1 MHTSSSRHRLLRPPS
16 GLPYLQQMKTP
27 DKASRLNLLAI
38 EGAFAVAAAARAL
51 ELSGREV
58 IHLELGQ
65 PDFPT
70 PSHATSAGVTALQ
83 ADDAKYTAPAGLP
96 ELRQA
101 LVQYARGRG
110 IPAELD
116 NIVVTSA
123 AKPMLQ
129 YALLAAV
136 NPGDEVLI
144 PTTGFPIY
152 PSAVR
157 LAGGIEKHYSIHLTP
172 DGWRLDW
179 DAIER
184 QLSPRTRAIVLN
196 SPHNPTGWTA
206 TREDVE
212 RIGRI
217 ARQHNLWVIS
227 DEIYSGLAYDYADG
241 QSPSAAAVP
250 GLLDR
255 TIIIDGFSK
264 RWSMTGWRLGF
275 GIVPKALF
283 TDLVALVINNTSCA
297 PPFIQRG
304 GLAAVSG
311 SQDVVH
317 RLRKSLH
324 ERRDRFVAGLN
335 AVPGIRCAMPSGAFY
350 AFADI
355 RELLKTSGL
364 DTITFQSRL
373 LQEFGVAG
381 CPGTDFGP
389 SGEGFIRFSFAT
401 AAPKLDRAIAL
412 LNAAAKQFAT

>member
-1 MHTSSSRHRLLRPPS
+1 MPAKAARL
-16 GLPYLQQMKTP
+16 GK
-27 DKASRLNLLAI
+27 LAI

-58 IHLELGQ
+58 VHLELGQ
-65 PDFPT
+65 PDFPS
-70 PSHATSAGVTALQ
+70 PNHAIGAGIRALE
-83 ADDAKYTAPAGLP
+83 ADDAKYTAPAGIP
-96 ELRQA
+96 ELRNA
-101 LVQYARGRG
+101 ILAYARGRG
-110 IPAELD
+110 IPAELG

-144 PTTGFPIY
+144 PSPGFPIY

-157 LAGGIEKHYSIHLTP
+157 LAGGLERTYTIGMTAE
-172 DGWRLDW
+172 GWRLDW
-179 DAIER
+179 DSLER
-184 QLSPRTRAIVLN
+184 QITPRTRAIVLN

-206 TREDVE
+206 TQSDME
-212 RIGRI
+212 RIGRL
-217 ARQHNLWVIS
+217 ATEHNLWVIS

-241 QSPSAAAVP
+241 TSPSAAAVP

-275 GIVPKALF
+275 GIVPAALYE
-283 TDLVALVINNTSCA
+283 DVVALIINNTSCT

-304 GLAAVSG
+304 GLAAVEG

-317 RLRKSLH
+317 ALRKSLH

-335 AVPGIRCAMPSGAFY
+335 TVPGMTCAMPAGAFY
-350 AFADI
+350 AFADVRKI
-355 RELLKTSGL
+355 LAKSKLSTEAFAAK
-364 DTITFQSRL
+364 L
-373 LQEFGVAG
+373 LQDFGVAA

-389 SGEGFIRFSFAT
+389 TGDGFIRFSFAT
-401 AAPKLDRAIAL
+401 AAPKLDRAIEL
-412 LNAAAKQFAT
+412 LHTAVKN

>member
-1 MHTSSSRHRLLRPPS
+1 MSLVSPATSTASTASAPAKATRLS
-16 GLPYLQQMKTP
+16 
-27 DKASRLNLLAI
+27 ALAI

-58 IHLELGQ
+58 VHLELGQ
-65 PDFPT
+65 PDFPSPPQALT
-70 PSHATSAGVTALQ
+70 AGIRALE

-96 ELRQA
+96 ELRTA
-101 LVQYARGRG
+101 IRDYARGRG

-144 PTTGFPIY
+144 PTPGFPIY

-157 LAGGIEKHYSIHLTP
+157 LVGGIERTYSIALK
-172 DGWRLDW
+172 DGRWQLDW
-179 DAIER
+179 AELEAN
-184 QLSPRTRAIVLN
+184 LSPRTRAIVLN

-206 TREDVE
+206 TADDMA

-217 ARQHNLWVIS
+217 ATERNLWVIS

-241 QSPSAAAVP
+241 SSPSAAAVP

-283 TDLVALVINNTSCA
+283 EDFVALVINNTSCA

-304 GLAAVSG
+304 GLAAVG
-311 SQDVVH
+311 GPQDVVH
-317 RLRKSLH
+317 ALRKSLH

-335 AVPGIRCAMPSGAFY
+335 SVPGMRCALPSGAFY
-350 AFADI
+350 AFTDI
-355 RELLKTSGL
+355 RELLAKSGL
-364 DTITFQSRL
+364 DTVTFQSRL

-389 SGEGFIRFSFAT
+389 SEGFIRFSFAT
-401 AAPKLDRAIAL
+401 AAPKLDRAIEL
-412 LNAAAKQFAT
+412 LTAAAKKFAT

>member
-1 MHTSSSRHRLLRPPS
+1 MTTVTTAAAPAKATRL
-16 GLPYLQQMKTP
+16 G
-27 DKASRLNLLAI
+27 ALAI

-58 IHLELGQ
+58 VHLELGQ
-65 PDFPT
+65 PDFPS
-70 PSHATSAGVTALQ
+70 PSHATSAGIAALA

-96 ELRQA
+96 ELRSA
-101 LVQYARGRG
+101 IRDYARGRG
-110 IPAELD
+110 IPAELN

-144 PTTGFPIY
+144 PTPGFPIY

-157 LAGGIEKHYSIHLTP
+157 LAGGIERTYPIALT
-172 DGWRLDW
+172 DGRWQLDW
-179 DAIER
+179 SALES

-206 TREDVE
+206 TADDMA

-217 ARQHNLWVIS
+217 ATERNLWVIS

-241 QSPSAAAVP
+241 SSPSAAAVP

-283 TDLVALVINNTSCA
+283 EDFVALVINNTSCA

-304 GLAAVSG
+304 GLAAVGG

-317 RLRKSLH
+317 ALRKSLH

-335 AVPGIRCAMPSGAFY
+335 SVPGMHCALPSGAFY
-350 AFADI
+350 AFTDI
-355 RELLKTSGL
+355 RELLAKSGL
-364 DTITFQSRL
+364 DTVTFQSRL

-389 SGEGFIRFSFAT
+389 SEGFIRFSFAT
-401 AAPKLDRAIAL
+401 AAQKLDRAIEL
-412 LNAAAKQFAT
+412 LTAAAKKFGG

>member
-1 MHTSSSRHRLLRPPS
+1 LT
-16 GLPYLQQMKTP
+16 TP
-27 DKASRLNLLAI
+27 ARASRLDLLAI
-38 EGAFAVAAAARAL
+38 EGAFAVAAAAC
-51 ELSGREV
+51 ELDLAGREV

-65 PDFPT
+65 PDFPS
-70 PSHATSAGVTALQ
+70 PSHATAAGIKALE
-83 ADDAKYTAPAGLP
+83 ADDARYTSPAGLP
-96 ELRQA
+96 ELRA
-101 LVQYARGRG
+101 AIVQYARGRG
-110 IPAELD
+110 IPAELE
-116 NIVVTSA
+116 NVVVTSA

-144 PTTGFPIY
+144 PTPGFPIY

-157 LAGGIEKHYSIHLTP
+157 LAGGIEKPYPILFT
-172 DGWRLDW
+172 DAGWRLDW

-206 TREDVE
+206 TREDLE
-212 RIGRI
+212 RVGRI
-217 ARQHNLWVIS
+217 ATERNLWVIS

-241 QSPSAAAVP
+241 SSPSAAAVP

-283 TDLVALVINNTSCA
+283 NDIVALIINNTSCA

-304 GLAAVSG
+304 GLAAISG
-311 SQDVVH
+311 PQDVVH
-317 RLRKSLH
+317 ALRKSLR

-335 AVPGIRCAMPSGAFY
+335 SVPGMSCALPSGAFY
-350 AFADI
+350 AFTDVRA
-355 RELLKTSGL
+355 LLKKSGL
-364 DTITFQSRL
+364 DTNTLQSRL
-373 LQEFGVAG
+373 LQEFGVAA

-389 SGEGFIRFSFAT
+389 TGEGFVRFSFAT
-401 AAPKLDRAIAL
+401 AAPKLDRAIEL
-412 LNAAAKQFAT
+412 LTAAAKKFGG

>member
-1 MHTSSSRHRLLRPPS
+1 VTAPA
-16 GLPYLQQMKTP
+16 
-27 DKASRLNLLAI
+27 KASRLDLLAI
-38 EGAFAVAAAARAL
+38 EGAFAVAAAAR
-51 ELSGREV
+51 ELDLAGREV

-65 PDFPT
+65 PDFPS
-70 PSHATSAGVTALQ
+70 PAHATAGGIRALE

-96 ELRQA
+96 ELRA
-101 LVQYARGRG
+101 AIVQYARGRG

-116 NIVVTSA
+116 NVVVTSA

-144 PTTGFPIY
+144 PTPGFPIY

-157 LAGGIEKHYSIHLTP
+157 LAGGVEKPYPIVLT
-172 DGWRLDW
+172 DAGWRLDW
-179 DAIER
+179 SVIER

-217 ARQHNLWVIS
+217 ATERNLWVIS
-227 DEIYSGLAYDYADG
+227 DEIYSGLSYDYADG
-241 QSPSAAAVP
+241 SSPSAAAVP

-275 GIVPKALF
+275 GIIPKALF
-283 TDLVALVINNTSCA
+283 TDVVALIINNTSCA

-304 GLAAVSG
+304 GLAAVTG

-317 RLRKSLH
+317 ALRKSLH

-335 AVPGIRCAMPSGAFY
+335 SVPGMRCVLPSGAFY
-350 AFADI
+350 AFTDV
-355 RELLKTSGL
+355 RELLKKSRL
-364 DTITFQSRL
+364 DTKTFQGRL
-373 LQEFGVAG
+373 LQEFGVAA

-389 SGEGFIRFSFAT
+389 TGEGFVRFSFAT
-401 AAPKLDRAIAL
+401 AAPKLDRAIEL
-412 LNAAAKQFAT
+412 LTAAARKFGA

>member
-1 MHTSSSRHRLLRPPS
+1 MASPAKADRLGQL
-16 GLPYLQQMKTP
+16 G
-27 DKASRLNLLAI
+27 I

-51 ELSGREV
+51 DLAGREV
-58 IHLELGQ
+58 VHLELGQ
-65 PDFPT
+65 PDFPS
-70 PSHATSAGVTALQ
+70 PQHAIDAGVKALES
-83 ADDAKYTAPAGLP
+83 DDAKYTAPAGLP
-96 ELRQA
+96 ELRNA
-101 LVQYARGRG
+101 LLGYVRGRG

-144 PTTGFPIY
+144 PNIGFPIY

-157 LAGGIEKHYSIHLTP
+157 LTGGIVREYPIALT
-172 DGWRLDW
+172 DGRWQVDF
-179 DAIER
+179 ATIE
-184 QLSPRTRAIVLN
+184 QMITPRTRAIVLN

-206 TREDVE
+206 SAADMA
-212 RIGRI
+212 RIGAI
-217 ARQHNLWVIS
+217 AEKHNLWIIS

-241 QSPSAAAVP
+241 TSPSAAAVP
-250 GLLDR
+250 GMLDR

-275 GIVPKALF
+275 GVVPKSLF

-304 GLAAVSG
+304 GVAAVEG

-317 RLRKSLH
+317 ALRNSLH
-324 ERRDRFVAGLN
+324 ERRDRFVAALN
-335 AVPGIRCAMPSGAFY
+335 QIPGMHCAPISGAFY
-350 AFADI
+350 AFTDV
-355 RELLKTSGL
+355 RELLAKSG
-364 DTITFQSRL
+364 ITTQEFQSRL

-381 CPGTDFGP
+381 CPGTDFGVA
-389 SGEGFIRFSFAT
+389 GEGFVRFSFAT
-401 AAPKLDRAIAL
+401 AAPKLDRAIEL
-412 LNAAAKQFAT
+412 LTEASREIGA

>member
-1 MHTSSSRHRLLRPPS
+1 MNPGAQAGAPPGAAATPASPASTAPLKATRLGR
-16 GLPYLQQMKTP
+16 
-27 DKASRLNLLAI
+27 LAI

-58 IHLELGQ
+58 VHLELGQ
-65 PDFPT
+65 PDFPS
-70 PSHATSAGVTALQ
+70 PDHATAAGIRALE
-83 ADDAKYTAPAGLP
+83 ADDAKYTAPAGIP
-96 ELRQA
+96 ELRNA
-101 LVQYARGRG
+101 ILAYARTRC
-110 IPAELD
+110 IPAELG

-144 PTTGFPIY
+144 PSPGFPIY

-157 LAGGIEKHYSIHLTP
+157 LAGGLECTYTISATS

-179 DAIER
+179 DSLER
-184 QLSPRTRAIVLN
+184 QLTPRTRAIVLN

-206 TREDVE
+206 SEADMA

-217 ARQHNLWVIS
+217 ATERNLWVIS
-227 DEIYSGLAYDYADG
+227 DEIYSGLAYDHPDG
-241 QSPSAAAVP
+241 ISPSAAAVP

-275 GIVPKALF
+275 GIVPAALY
-283 TDLVALVINNTSCA
+283 DDVVALIINNTSCA

-304 GLAAVSG
+304 GLAAIEG

-317 RLRKSLH
+317 ALRKSLH
-324 ERRDRFVAGLN
+324 ERRDRFVTGLN
-335 AVPGIRCAMPSGAFY
+335 TVPGMSCALPAGAFY
-350 AFADI
+350 AFADVRRI
-355 RELLKTSGL
+355 LANTN
-364 DTITFQSRL
+364 QSTDDFAAKL
-373 LQEFGVAG
+373 LQEFGVAA

-389 SGEGFIRFSFAT
+389 TGEGFIRFSFAT
-401 AAPKLDRAIAL
+401 AAPKLDRAIEL
-412 LNAAAKQFAT
+412 LRAAVKS

>member
-1 MHTSSSRHRLLRPPS
+1 MTSPAKANRL
-16 GLPYLQQMKTP
+16 GV
-27 DKASRLNLLAI
+27 LAI
-38 EGAFAVAAAARAL
+38 EGAFAVAAAAR
-51 ELSGREV
+51 ELDLAGREV

-65 PDFPT
+65 PDFASPA
-70 PSHATSAGVTALQ
+70 HATRAGVVALE
-83 ADDAKYTAPAGLP
+83 ADDAKYTAPAGIP

-101 LVQYARGRG
+101 LVRYARGRG

-116 NIVVTSA
+116 NVVVTSA

-144 PTTGFPIY
+144 PDLGFPIY

-157 LAGGIEKHYSIHLTP
+157 LAGGIERNYSITLTP
-172 DGWRLDW
+172 SGWRVDF
-179 DAIER
+179 DAIAR
-184 QLSPRTRAIVLN
+184 SITPRTRAIILN

-206 TREDVE
+206 TREEME
-212 RIGRI
+212 RIG
-217 ARQHNLWVIS
+217 ALATKHNLWVIS
-227 DEIYSGLAYDYADG
+227 DEIYSGLAYDYPDG
-241 QSPSAAAVP
+241 NSPSAAAVP

-283 TDLVALVINNTSCA
+283 TDVVALIINNTSCT

-304 GLAAVSG
+304 GLSAVEG
-311 SQDVVH
+311 PQDVVH
-317 RLRKSLH
+317 ALRKSLH

-335 AVPGIRCAMPSGAFY
+335 SVPGVRCAMPSGAFY

-355 RELLKTSGL
+355 RELLAKAKM
-364 DTITFQSRL
+364 DTKTFQHRL

-389 SGEGFIRFSFAT
+389 AGEGFFRFSFAT
-401 AAPKLDRAIAL
+401 AAPKLDRGVDL
-412 LNAAAKQFAT
+412 LRQAAAAFTK

>member
-1 MHTSSSRHRLLRPPS
+1 MTAPTTPARAARL
-16 GLPYLQQMKTP
+16 
-27 DKASRLNLLAI
+27 DALAI
-38 EGAFAVAAAARAL
+38 EGAFAVAAAARQLDLA
-51 ELSGREV
+51 GREV

-65 PDFPT
+65 PDFPS
-70 PSHATSAGVTALQ
+70 PSHATAAGVRALE

-96 ELRQA
+96 ELRA
-101 LVQYARGRG
+101 AILAYARDRG

-116 NIVVTSA
+116 NVVVTSA

-129 YALLAAV
+129 YALLATV

-144 PTTGFPIY
+144 PSIGFPIY

-157 LAGGIEKHYSIHLTP
+157 LAGGTERLYPIELKDGRWRVDFDAMERSITK
-172 DGWRLDW
+172 
-179 DAIER
+179 
-184 QLSPRTRAIVLN
+184 RTRAIVLN

-206 TREDVE
+206 TREEME
-212 RIGRI
+212 RIGRM
-217 ARQHNLWVIS
+217 ATEHNLWVIS

-241 QSPSAAAVP
+241 SSPSAASVP

-275 GIVPKALF
+275 GIIPKALY
-283 TDLVALVINNTSCA
+283 TDIVALIINNTSCT

-304 GLAAVSG
+304 GLAAVAG

-317 RLRKSLH
+317 ALRKSLQD
-324 ERRDRFVAGLN
+324 RRDAFVRGLN
-335 AVPGIRCAMPSGAFY
+335 SVPGMQCAKPAGAFY
-350 AFADI
+350 AFTDV
-355 RELLKTSGL
+355 RELLKRSGL
-364 DTITFQSRL
+364 DTQTLQSRL

-389 SGEGFIRFSFAT
+389 SGEGFVRFSFAT
-401 AAPKLDRAIAL
+401 AAPKLERGIEL
-412 LNAAAKQFAT
+412 LKEAAKKFGG

>member
-1 MHTSSSRHRLLRPPS
+1 MTVPTTLAIPTKAARL
-16 GLPYLQQMKTP
+16 GT
-27 DKASRLNLLAI
+27 LAI

-51 ELSGREV
+51 DLAGREV

-65 PDFPT
+65 PDFPS
-70 PSHATSAGVTALQ
+70 PSHATAAGIRALE

-96 ELRQA
+96 ELRTA
-101 LVQYARGRG
+101 LLGYVRGRG

-129 YALLAAV
+129 YALLATV

-144 PTTGFPIY
+144 PNIGFPIY

-157 LAGGIEKHYSIHLTP
+157 LAGGTEREYAIELK
-172 DGWRLDW
+172 DGRWQVDF

-184 QLSPRTRAIVLN
+184 SITPRTRAIILN

-206 TREDVE
+206 TREEME
-212 RIGRI
+212 RLGRM
-217 ARQHNLWVIS
+217 AEKHNIWVIS
-227 DEIYSGLAYDYADG
+227 DEIYSGLAYDYPDG
-241 QSPSAAAVP
+241 ASPSAAAVP

-255 TIIIDGFSK
+255 TVIIDGFSK

-275 GIVPKALF
+275 GVVPKALYEDF
-283 TDLVALVINNTSCA
+283 VALIINNTSCT
-297 PPFIQRG
+297 PPFVQRG
-304 GLAAVSG
+304 GLAAVEG

-317 RLRKSLH
+317 ALRKSLH

-335 AVPGIRCAMPSGAFY
+335 SVPGMTCALPAGAFY
-350 AFADI
+350 ALTDVRA
-355 RELLKTSGL
+355 LLKKSGL
-364 DTITFQSRL
+364 TTQQFQSRL

-381 CPGTDFGP
+381 CPGTDFGAA
-389 SGEGFIRFSFAT
+389 GEGFVRFSFAT
-401 AAPKLDRAIAL
+401 AAPKLDRGIEL
-412 LNAAAKQFAT
+412 LTKAAKELGG

>member
-1 MHTSSSRHRLLRPPS
+1 MSSVLGAPPRATRLS
-16 GLPYLQQMKTP
+16 
-27 DKASRLNLLAI
+27 ALAI

-51 ELSGREV
+51 EQQGREV

-65 PDFPT
+65 PDFPS
-70 PSHATSAGVTALQ
+70 PPHAIAAGIGALE
-83 ADDAKYTAPAGLP
+83 ADDAKYTAPAGIP
-96 ELRQA
+96 ELREA
-101 LVQYARGRG
+101 LVAYARGRG
-110 IPAELD
+110 IPATLG
-116 NIVVTSA
+116 NVVVTSA

-129 YALLAAV
+129 YALLLTV

-144 PTTGFPIY
+144 PSPGFPIY

-157 LAGGIEKHYSIHLTP
+157 LAGGTERYYGIRLTDGRWTVSWDEIESLIT
-172 DGWRLDW
+172 
-179 DAIER
+179 
-184 QLSPRTRAIVLN
+184 PRTRAIMLN

-206 TREDVE
+206 TADDMV
-212 RIGRI
+212 RIGLL
-217 ARQHNLWVIS
+217 AEQHNLWVIS

-241 QSPSAAAVP
+241 IAPSAAAVP

-275 GIVPKALF
+275 GIVPESLWE
-283 TDLVALVINNTSCA
+283 DLVALVINNTSCA

-304 GLAAVSG
+304 GVAAVAG

-317 RLRKSLH
+317 ALRRSLH

-335 AVPGIRCAMPSGAFY
+335 SVPGVHCALPSGAFY

-355 RELLKTSGL
+355 RELLARTGL
-364 DTITFQSRL
+364 DTQTFQSKL

-381 CPGTDFGP
+381 CPGTDFGTI
-389 SGEGFIRFSFAT
+389 GDGFIRFSFAT
-401 AAPKLDRAIAL
+401 AAPKLDRGVEL
-412 LNAAAKQFAT
+412 LNAAAKAFGA

>member
-1 MHTSSSRHRLLRPPS
+1 MTSPTKARRLGVL
-16 GLPYLQQMKTP
+16 G
-27 DKASRLNLLAI
+27 I
-38 EGAFAVAAAARAL
+38 EGAFAVAAAAR
-51 ELSGREV
+51 ELDLAGREV

-65 PDFPT
+65 PDFPS
-70 PSHATSAGVTALQ
+70 PAHATTAGVVALQ

-96 ELRQA
+96 ELRTA
-101 LVQYARGRG
+101 LVGYARDRG

-136 NPGDEVLI
+136 NPGDDVLI
-144 PTTGFPIY
+144 PNIGFPIY

-157 LAGGIEKHYSIHLTP
+157 LAGGNERPYPLVIKDGRWQIDVAALEAALTP
-172 DGWRLDW
+172 
-179 DAIER
+179 
-184 QLSPRTRAIVLN
+184 RTTAIVLN

-206 TREDVE
+206 TADDCA
-212 RIGRI
+212 RI
-217 ARQHNLWVIS
+217 AAFAMAHNLWVIS
-227 DEIYSGLAYDYADG
+227 DEIYSGLAYAYADG
-241 QSPSAAAVP
+241 QAPSMAAVP
-250 GLLDR
+250 GMLDR

-283 TDLVALVINNTSCA
+283 TDVVALVINNTSCT

-304 GLAAVSG
+304 GLSAVTAP
-311 SQDVVH
+311 QDVVH
-317 RLRKSLH
+317 ALRRSLH

-335 AVPGIRCAMPSGAFY
+335 AIPGVSCAMPQGAFY

-355 RELLKTSGL
+355 REVLRRARM
-364 DTITFQSRL
+364 DTKTFQHRL

-389 SGEGFIRFSFAT
+389 DGEGFIRFSFAT
-401 AAPKLDRAIAL
+401 AAPKLERGVELIGQAVKAFT
-412 LNAAAKQFAT
+412 A